1 MCDVRRQ
8 STMRADRTAGAAITR
23 SNEEPKRS
31 MGQCEWNPP
40 NLRQRRGGIP
50 LRPYQCGLLPRRCR
64 LSPEHLIGNQCGN
77 RGAGR
82 LGWRQEF
89 PCIWAE

>member
-31 MGQCEWNPP
+31 MSQCEWNPP
-40 NLRQRRGGIP
+40 NLRQRMGVSRFD
-50 LRPYQCGLLPRRCR
+50 LT
-64 LSPEHLIGNQCGN
+64 SVAFSS
-77 RGAGR
+77 GAAGFR
-82 LGWRQEF
+82 YN
-89 PCIWAE
+89 I